1 MLRFALLAWLLAAV
15 PSRAVSQ
22 DSAAKLLDTAKV
34 WKVELRLSAENWQAM
49 QPKGGG
55 PPGFGPG
62 GPMRPQPGGGPPR
75 PQGFKFTYEFPYV
88 RGAASFEADTL
99 ADLGIR
105 FKGNG
110 TYMMSAGGIKRPFRL
125 DFNRFTDGGQ
135 YRGLKA
141 LSLSNNV
148 MDASR
153 IREAAAYDAFR
164 AAGVPA
170 PRTTFVE
177 LALQVPGRFD
187 HQTLGLYT
195 AVEPIDKTFLKRHF
209 KNAKGLLL
217 KPENLRN
224 GLEYFGEEW
233 KPYAEM
239 YGAKSEPTDAEKRRL
254 IALARL
260 INRSDDAAF
269 QKEIGSYLD
278 IDNFLRF
285 LATTAFLA
293 HYDSFIG
300 FGHNYLLYL
309 NPET

>member
-1 MLRFALLAWLLAAV
+1 
-15 PSRAVSQ
+15 
-22 DSAAKLLDTAKV
+22 
-34 WKVELRLSAENWQAM
+34 
-49 QPKGGG
+49 
-55 PPGFGPG
+55 
-62 GPMRPQPGGGPPR
+62 MRSVLPA
-75 PQGFKFTYEFPYV
+75 FP
-88 RGAASFEADTL
+88 
-99 ADLGIR
+99 
-105 FKGNG
+105 
-110 TYMMSAGGIKRPFRL
+110 
-125 DFNRFTDGGQ
+125 
-135 YRGLKA
+135 
-141 LSLSNNV
+141 
-148 MDASR
+148 
-153 IREAAAYDAFR
+153 
-164 AAGVPA
+164 

-239 YGAKSEPTDAEKRRL
+239 YGAKSEPAEAEKKRL
-254 IALARL
+254 IAFAKL

-269 QKEIGSYLD
+269 QKEIDNYLD

-300 FGHNYLLYL
+300 FGHNYLMYL
-309 NPET
+309 NPETNKFHFLPWDLDHAFGGFFPFGQPAATGDR